1 MSDTISFDEW
11 ECILKFVNYQDEI
24 DDILVTAEQIKE
36 AGKLNKHIKSQ
47 FEPRLL
53 CKQDT
58 EDGRPEIFKKYGL
71 YIIAVKNG
79 TYLLTKTNIYM
90 INNYDDL
97 IPPMEIE
104 KNLNSLLLS
113 IGNSETSLLDNLRYS
128 GLFEDETYL
137 AEEILFGPLL
147 NGRHRCSFET
157 IIGDKKI
164 TIEGVQYETDSC
176 YESKNKVLLIE
187 CKSIPS
193 KSFNIRQLYFP
204 YRSIYDMVGDK
215 KEIISLFI
223 TKDKKNIIHIWK
235 YIFENPLVMTSIKC
249 IGYNKY
255 KFN

>member
-1 MSDTISFDEW
+1 MSETISFDEW
-11 ECILKFVNYQDEI
+11 ECILKFINYDGT
-24 DDILVTAEQIKE
+24 DDVLVTAEQIKE
-36 AGKLNKHIKSQ
+36 AGKVNKHIKSQ

-58 EDGRPEIFKKYGL
+58 EDGRPKIFKKYGL

-79 TYLLTKTNIYM
+79 TYLLTKTNIYSS
-90 INNYDDL
+90 NNYDKLTL
-97 IPPMEIE
+97 IEEIE
-104 KNLNSLLLS
+104 KNTNSLLLS

-128 GLFEDETYL
+128 GLFESKTYL
-137 AEEILFGPLL
+137 GEEILFGPLL

-157 IIGDKKI
+157 IIGEKNI
-164 TIEGVQYETDSC
+164 NIEGVQYETDAC
-176 YESKNKVLLIE
+176 YESEKKVLLIE

-193 KSFNIRQLYFP
+193 TSFNIRQLYFP